1 MSEREA
7 ALRRRARRALRWY
20 PRKWR
25 ARYGE
30 EFTELLMADFDER
43 PHVPGRAVD
52 LAVSATTARLAAA
65 GVAGRTLDPDLQ
77 AARSLTAAGG
87 ATAVFLVSGVALWSQ
102 LAIGWQWAPPATRAT
117 AWAMYAMTYGAL
129 TLAVLGLAAVV
140 PVAGLTMWRLA
151 HRPSHALVRPL
162 LTVTVGVAILVVG
175 AHHFANGWP
184 GTRGHPWADQGVVPG
199 GVAAYAW
206 ASSLSVTSYWMHP
219 GALGAFPRVELAFM
233 LVSPAALLAIV
244 VSATRLVRRLHLPA
258 SIVRYEHHLSRV
270 GALAMVAF
278 FTGAALWVVDGAPG
292 PHNLFHV
299 GAIDV
304 LELLAMLGALA
315 LAVRSARAA
324 RRGTHGLI
332 AA

>member
-20 PRKWR
+20 PREWR

-43 PHVPGRAVD
+43 PHVPSRAVD
-52 LAVSATTARLAAA
+52 LAVSGTTARLAAA

-77 AARSLTAAGG
+77 ATRSLTAAGC
-87 ATAVFLVSGVALWSQ
+87 ATALFLVSGVALWSQ
-102 LAIGWQWAPPATRAT
+102 LTIGWQWAPPATRAT

-129 TLAVLGLAAVV
+129 ALAAVGVAAVV
-140 PVAGLTMWRLA
+140 PVAGVTLWRLVR
-151 HRPSHALVRPL
+151 RPSPALVRPL
-162 LTVTVGVAILVVG
+162 LVLALGVAILVVG
-175 AHHFANGWP
+175 THHFANGWP
-184 GTRGHPWADQGVVPG
+184 GTRGHPWVDQGVVPG

-206 ASSLSVTSYWMHP
+206 AASLSVTSYWVHP
-219 GALGAFPRVELAFM
+219 GALGAFPPAELAFM
-233 LVSPAALLAIV
+233 VVSPLALLAVV
-244 VSATRLVRRLHLPA
+244 VSAARLVRQLHLPT
-258 SIVRYEHHLSRV
+258 SIVRYGHQLSRV
-270 GALAMVAF
+270 GALAMVVF

-315 LAVRSARAA
+315 LAVRSTRAGVP
-324 RRGTHGLI
+324 GTQGPV
-332 AA
+332 AS